1 MTVPFTA
8 QEFRET
14 LGHYPTG
21 VALVTAMVDGEPL
34 GMVVGSFTSV
44 SLDPPLVAYLPMKSS
59 GTYAKLRTADSFCIN
74 VLAAD
79 QLQTCRNFAGRA
91 DDKFGLVAWHLSPG
105 GAPIL
110 DEAVSWIDC
119 TLENTFDGGD
129 HDIVVGRVG
138 NLGVQRPVLPLL
150 FFQGGYGQF
159 DPLSLVA
166 VSAPDLVVGARA
178 SEIVRTGIETLAAE
192 EKVDIAVL
200 AKSGSFGVFVATIN
214 DSAQP
219 GRTSIGM
226 RLPLVPPTGIIFY
239 ADSPASAEQWINTI
253 PKVTDEARAR
263 FHELATKVRD
273 RGYSISLRSSGMDEQ
288 VWDAASRLADGTL
301 TPSEERELTLKLV
314 ATAATDYEPD
324 IDADQSYDLRAITVA
339 VPHSADQVP
348 LALRLSTPPG
358 FTPGAT
364 ILRWAERLTS
374 VAEALGD
381 ELAQKSIR

>member
-1 MTVPFTA
+1 MTAPFTA

-21 VALVTAMVDGEPL
+21 VALVTAVVDGEPL

-59 GTYAKLRTADSFCIN
+59 GTYARLRAADSFCIN

-79 QLQTCRNFAGRA
+79 QLQTCRHFAGRA
-91 DDKFGLVAWHLSPG
+91 EDKFGSVAWHPSPS

-138 NLGVQRPVLPLL
+138 ALGVQRPVLPLL

-166 VSAPDLVVGARA
+166 VSGPDLVMGARL
-178 SEIVRTGIETLAAE
+178 SEMVRAQVEQLAEE

-200 AKSGSFGVFVATIN
+200 AKSGNFGVFVATIN
-214 DSAQP
+214 ESAEP
-219 GRTSIGM
+219 GRTSVGM
-226 RLPLVPPTGIIFY
+226 RLPLVPPTGVIFHV
-239 ADSPASAEQWINTI
+239 ASEASEAEWINLV
-253 PKVTDEARAR
+253 PKVTDEARSQ
-263 FHELATKVRD
+263 FQQLAKKVRD
-273 RGYSISLRSSGMDEQ
+273 RGYSISLRSSGMDEE
-288 VWDAASRLADGTL
+288 VWNAAQRLADGML
-301 TPSEERELTLKLV
+301 TPSEERVLTTKL
-314 ATAATDYEPD
+314 ATTAADYEPD
-324 IDADQSYDLRAITVA
+324 VDPDEPYDLRAITVA
-339 VPHSADQVP
+339 VPHAPDHVP

-358 FTPGAT
+358 PTPGAT
-364 ILRWAERLTS
+364 ILRWAERLKA
-374 VAEALGD
+374 VAAALGD
-381 ELAQKSIR
+381 ELSQKSVR